1 MTAAGGGWHAIGYTL
16 KKARE
21 SGGFLRMYSAMRAKV
36 ACKTCALGM
45 GGQRGGMVNELGHF
59 PEFCKKSIQAMASD
73 LQPAIPLERFTG
85 VSFEHLEGLSP
96 RQLETMGRLTAPMVA
111 EPGADRYRVATWDE
125 ATERLG
131 ATLQAT
137 VPDQSFFY
145 FSGRSSNEAGFLLQ
159 LFARVYGTNHVNN
172 CSFYCHQAS
181 GVGLTSVFGSS
192 TGSVTLDDLERSD
205 LVILIGGNPSS
216 NHPRF
221 LRTLMELKRRGGRVV
236 VINPLREPG
245 LVRFKVPSDPRSLV
259 FGTAIADLYV
269 QPHLGGD
276 IALLSAVAKR
286 LIARGTIDRAYLTKN
301 VVGWDAVEA
310 QLVSLD
316 EVALSAACGVDAATI
331 EAIVDAYAAA
341 KAAVFCWAMGVT
353 HHLHGTDTV
362 RLIAT
367 LALMR
372 GMVGRDG
379 AGLLPLRGHSNIQGL
394 GTVGVTPQLK
404 AAVFANLEKRFGVR
418 LPTTAG
424 MDTMACMERAT
435 AGGVRVAWCLGG
447 NLYGSNPDAAYA
459 KRSLSAIDQ
468 VVYLNTTLNTGH
480 VHGRGKE
487 TWILPVLPRDEEPE
501 PTTQESMFSYIR
513 LSDAGTPRHVG
524 PRSEVRVIAALARR
538 VLGDGGA
545 VDWRALE
552 HHADIR
558 ATIAAVIPGL
568 EQLAEIDRTK
578 KEFHIPGRAHHDPEF
593 STGDHHAHIRPITV
607 PVHGSLAERQLRLM
621 TIRSEGQFNTVVYEE
636 HDRYRDQE
644 RRDVILMNRADRE
657 RMGLAVDQRVTVTS
671 SAGAMTNILVRE
683 VDIRAGNAAMYYP
696 EANVL
701 VPREVD
707 PESRTPAFK
716 HVVVTITG

>member
-1 MTAAGGGWHAIGYTL
+1 
-16 KKARE
+16 
-21 SGGFLRMYSAMRAKV
+21 
-36 ACKTCALGM
+36 
-45 GGQRGGMVNELGHF
+45 
-59 PEFCKKSIQAMASD
+59 
-73 LQPAIPLERFTG
+73 
-85 VSFEHLEGLSP
+85 
-96 RQLETMGRLTAPMVA
+96 
-111 EPGADRYRVATWDE
+111 
-125 ATERLG
+125 
-131 ATLQAT
+131 
-137 VPDQSFFY
+137 
-145 FSGRSSNEAGFLLQ
+145 
-159 LFARVYGTNHVNN
+159 
-172 CSFYCHQAS
+172 
-181 GVGLTSVFGSS
+181 
-192 TGSVTLDDLERSD
+192 
-205 LVILIGGNPSS
+205 
-216 NHPRF
+216 
-221 LRTLMELKRRGGRVV
+221 
-236 VINPLREPG
+236 
-245 LVRFKVPSDPRSLV
+245 
-259 FGTAIADLYV
+259 
-269 QPHLGGD
+269 
-276 IALLSAVAKR
+276 
-286 LIARGTIDRAYLTKN
+286 
-301 VVGWDAVEA
+301 
-310 QLVSLD
+310 
-316 EVALSAACGVDAATI
+316 
-331 EAIVDAYAAA
+331 
-341 KAAVFCWAMGVT
+341 
-353 HHLHGTDTV
+353 
-362 RLIAT
+362 
-367 LALMR
+367 
-372 GMVGRDG
+372 
-379 AGLLPLRGHSNIQGL
+379 
-394 GTVGVTPQLK
+394 
-404 AAVFANLEKRFGVR
+404 
-418 LPTTAG
+418 
-424 MDTMACMERAT
+424 MERAT

-607 PVHGSLAERQLRLM
+607 PAHGSLDERQLRLM